1 MARGKEIDKATVEM
15 VLQMKKRNEKLTTEQ
30 IGAVV
35 QCDASTAGRII
46 KTGSWEGY
54 CAWKAEKAK
63 KEREKNR
70 QPAEEQEERE
80 PEVPGQMQMQLNV
93 VPALKPVE
101 GIHAVMPALKPLEG
115 IQVEI
120 DQAKMMRFLAGQMDR
135 LYMKMETI
143 NDTLSQILR
152 VIRKE

>member
-1 MARGKEIDKATVEM
+1 MARGKEIDRTTVEM
-15 VLQMKKRNEKLTTEQ
+15 VIQMKKRNPKLTTEQ

-54 CAWKAEKAK
+54 CGWKAEKAR

-70 QPAEEQEERE
+70 QPAEEPERE
-80 PEVPGQMQMQLNV
+80 PEVPGQIEMDLQTAAHLNV
-93 VPALKPVE
+93 P
-101 GIHAVMPALKPLEG
+101 MS
-115 IQVEI
+115 

-135 LYMKMETI
+135 LYMKLETI

-152 VIRKE
+152 AVRGD

>member
-15 VLQMKKRNEKLTTEQ
+15 VLMMKKRNPKLTTEQ

-54 CAWKAEKAK
+54 CGWKAEKAR

-70 QPAEEQEERE
+70 QPAEEPDRE
-80 PEVPGQMQMQLNV
+80 PEVPGQMQMELSM
-93 VPALKPVE
+93 VPTVKPV
-101 GIHAVMPALKPLEG
+101 EG

-120 DQAKMMRFLAGQMDR
+120 DQAKMMRFLAGQVDKI
-135 LYMKMETI
+135 YMKLETI
-143 NDTLSQILR
+143 NDTMSQILR
-152 VIRKE
+152 AVRNE